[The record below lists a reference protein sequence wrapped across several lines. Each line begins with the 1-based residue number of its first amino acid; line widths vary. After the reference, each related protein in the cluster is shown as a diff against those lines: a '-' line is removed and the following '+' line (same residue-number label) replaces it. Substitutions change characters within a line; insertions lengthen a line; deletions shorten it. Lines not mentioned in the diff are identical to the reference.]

1 MNGTFGDKSYIW
13 GNQFR
18 PVKRILFLLYI
29 SFCILSL
36 PVKGQVSYGGTPAS
50 FSHLKSAQLQ
60 MPVIEMSPVNNYD
73 LLLLENQSG
82 NIFKKQKFAKS
93 INVDISPDNSGKW
106 EVVDGMKIWRIAIRS
121 FGAYSLS
128 ILFDRAILPTG
139 ASIFIYSAD
148 HKILRGAFNANNE
161 QSSGMLP
168 IFPLPVDEIVV
179 EYNEPESVTV
189 KGELHI
195 SQVYHGYKNVIGNR
209 PLGVAGSCNMDVYC
223 QGAAVVSDEKQ
234 AVVQLVIA
242 GTDLCSGTFVN
253 NTKRD
258 KTPYLI
264 TAGHCIQNASDAQK
278 TVFSFNYESPYCGKN
293 SSTNGFG
300 DQSMTG
306 SILRARSDSLDF
318 ALVELEMMPPPEYRP
333 YYVGWDHSKTT
344 PPFTRSVHHP
354 KGDVKKVSIDND
366 PPGIGTYNQFGVPN
380 SYWWIKKWDIG
391 TTEPGSSG
399 GPLFNEAKL
408 FIGTLQGGNANC
420 ESSINDYYVMMAYQ
434 WNYSSLTTRQL
445 KRWLDPINTG
455 ETKIGA
461 MNPYSSASSC
471 DQFSDVVLSEAYEPT
486 KMVNGKGYIAGHNS
500 LKITNYAQEFDKT
513 EETTISAFS
522 VGLARAVTSINNSNS
537 KVVFH
542 FYALNENTGL
552 PGDILKSVSMPI
564 KSLKTDAMNFIALD
578 QPMVVKGKY
587 FIGYDINYSNAG
599 DTIAVFNA
607 APRTSSD
614 LNNAYCLKEGT
625 WEPFYWIPEINLST
639 SLLIY
644 SYGCGTTF
652 TPDDPDPTP
661 VGDTQFKIYYP
672 TDPGLNL
679 LYLVNTGK
687 EEYGRVI
694 FYDLSGRKL
703 SEEQRMLT
711 TTPMELDCSQ
721 LRSSVYF
728 VAVETIS
735 KKEVLKARVIRSR

>member
-18 PVKRILFLLYI
+18 PVKRILFLIY
-29 SFCILSL
+29 LSICL
-36 PVKGQVSYGGTPAS
+36 LSVPGKGQVSYGGIPAS
-50 FSHLKSAQLQ
+50 FNHLKSVRLQL
-60 MPVIEMSPVNNYD
+60 PVVELLPVNNLD
-73 LLLLENQSG
+73 LQLQEKLSG

-93 INVDISPDNSGKW
+93 FDVDISPENSGIW
-106 EVVDGMKIWRIAIRS
+106 DLVDGMKVWRVAIRS
-121 FGAYSLS
+121 TGAYSLS

-148 HKILRGAFNANNE
+148 HEILRGAFNANNE

-179 EYNEPESVTV
+179 EYNEPASVSAN
-189 KGELHI
+189 GELHI
-195 SQVYHGYKNVIGNR
+195 SQVNHGYKNVIGNR
-209 PLGVAGSCNMDVYC
+209 PLGPAGSCNMDVYC
-223 QGAAVVSDEKQ
+223 QGAAAVSVEKQ
-234 AVVQLVIA
+234 AVVQLVVA

-264 TAGHCIQNASDAQK
+264 TAGHCIENASDAQK

-293 SSTNGFG
+293 GSTNGFG
-300 DQSMTG
+300 DQTMTG

-318 ALVELEMMPPPEYRP
+318 ALVELEMIPPPEYRP
-333 YYVGWDHSKTT
+333 YYAGWDHGKTT
-344 PPFTRSVHHP
+344 PPFTRTVHHP

-366 PPGIGTYNQFGVPN
+366 PPGIGTYNQNGVTN

-391 TTEPGSSG
+391 TTEGGSSG
-399 GPLFNEAKL
+399 GPLFNNANL
-408 FIGTLQGGNANC
+408 LIGTLQGGLATC
-420 ESSINDYYVMMAYQ
+420 ENSVNDYYVMMAYQ

-445 KRWLDPINTG
+445 KRWLDPINSG
-455 ETKIGA
+455 ETKIEA
-461 MNPYSSASSC
+461 LNPYSSASTC
-471 DQFSDVVLSEAYEPT
+471 DQFSDVVLDEGYELT
-486 KMVNGKGYIAGHNS
+486 KTVNGKGYVTGHNY
-500 LKITNYAQEFDKT
+500 LKISSYAQEFDKT
-513 EETTISAFS
+513 KETTISAFS
-522 VGLARAVTSINNSNS
+522 VGIAKAVTSVNNSNIA
-537 KVVFH
+537 FQ
-542 FYALNENTGL
+542 FYAVDETTGL
-552 PGDILKSVSMPI
+552 PGDIVKTVKIPI
-564 KSLKTDAMNFIALD
+564 RSLKVDAMNFFALD
-578 QPMVVKGKY
+578 QPLMVKGKY
-587 FIGYDINYSNAG
+587 YIGYDINYSNSG
-599 DTIAVFNA
+599 DTIALFNA
-607 APRTSSD
+607 VPRTSSD
-614 LNNAYCLKEGT
+614 QNSAYCVKGGT
-625 WEPFYWIPEINLST
+625 WEPFYWIPEINLTT

-652 TPDDPDPTP
+652 APVDPDPTP

-672 TDPGLNL
+672 NDPGLNI